1 MGARR
6 YSLALA
12 LIIWAGAA
20 LADPV
25 VIVSARSG
33 IDQLSREEVINIF
46 LGRYRTLPGGTSA
59 VPVDQPDNSALK
71 GEFYRR
77 LVNKEPSE
85 IKAYWS
91 RLVFSGKTSPPLQAG
106 SPSEALALV
115 VAQPQGIGYA
125 DRGQVDNR
133 FRIVLELPR

>member
-1 MGARR
+1 MRARR
-6 YSLALA
+6 PPLVLALF
-12 LIIWAGAA
+12 IWAGTV

-25 VIVSARSG
+25 VIVSTRSG

-46 LGRYRTLPGGTSA
+46 LGRYRTLPGGVNA
-59 VPVDQPDNSALK
+59 VPVDQPDNSALRA
-71 GEFYRR
+71 EFYRR

-115 VAQPQGIGYA
+115 VAQPQGVGYA
-125 DRGQVDNR
+125 DRAQVDHR
-133 FRIVLELPR
+133 FRVVLELSR